1 MPLFCKICSNLMNV
15 STTYNTFLFKCNKCE
30 NVETPNE
37 YDNLRYESVT
47 GTNLVVY
54 KSILLNAGK
63 DSVNPKVK
71 KICECGNNIVTQVR
85 LGNELKLINT
95 CIKCNKQ
102 WVDGTNET
110 D

>member
-1 MPLFCKICSNLMNV
+1 MTV
-15 STTYNTFLFKCNKCE
+15 STPYDTFLFKCNKCE
-30 NVETPNE
+30 NIEIPNNN
-37 YDNLRYESVT
+37 DTLRYENVS

-63 DSVNPKVK
+63 DPANPKVK
-71 KICECGNNIVTQVR
+71 KNCECGNDIVTQVR

-102 WVDGTNET
+102 WVDGTKEL